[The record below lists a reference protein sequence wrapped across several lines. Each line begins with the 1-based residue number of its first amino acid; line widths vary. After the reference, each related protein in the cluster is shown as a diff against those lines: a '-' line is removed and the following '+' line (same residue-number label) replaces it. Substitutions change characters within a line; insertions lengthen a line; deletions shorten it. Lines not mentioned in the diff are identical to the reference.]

1 MADTTS
7 ELTEPHFRRNDPER
21 TKREI
26 MEAAR
31 EEFARHGLTGAR
43 VDAIAART
51 KTAKRMIYYY
61 FGSKEGLYLAVL
73 EAAYDDIRSVER
85 ELRLEALAPEQAIR
99 RMVEFTFDYQWDHA
113 DFTRLVTIE
122 NIHHG
127 QYLRQSRS
135 ARALNVTIIDALRS
149 ILERGR
155 REGLFR
161 GDVDAID
168 VHLFISGFCFF
179 RSANRH
185 TIEVLF
191 GKDLGEEALRTRH
204 REMLV
209 QGVLGMLR
217 PPGAGDGDGVGAEGG
232 GSAP

>member
-7 ELTEPHFRRNDPER
+7 ESTEPLFRRNDPER

-85 ELRLEALAPEQAIR
+85 ELRLEALAPEEAIR
-99 RMVEFTFDYQWDHA
+99 RIM
-113 DFTRLVTIE
+113 
-122 NIHHG
+122 
-127 QYLRQSRS
+127 
-135 ARALNVTIIDALRS
+135 ARA
-149 ILERGR
+149 
-155 REGLFR
+155 
-161 GDVDAID
+161 
-168 VHLFISGFCFF
+168 C
-179 RSANRH
+179 
-185 TIEVLF
+185 
-191 GKDLGEEALRTRH
+191 
-204 REMLV
+204 
-209 QGVLGMLR
+209 
-217 PPGAGDGDGVGAEGG
+217 P
-232 GSAP
+232 

>member
-85 ELRLEALAPEQAIR
+85 ELRLEALAPEEAIR

-135 ARALNVTIIDALRS
+135 ARALRDW
-149 ILERGR
+149 R
-155 REGLFR
+155 RYW
-161 GDVDAID
+161 
-168 VHLFISGFCFF
+168 
-179 RSANRH
+179 
-185 TIEVLF
+185 
-191 GKDLGEEALRTRH
+191 
-204 REMLV
+204 
-209 QGVLGMLR
+209 
-217 PPGAGDGDGVGAEGG
+217 P
-232 GSAP
+232 